1 MGFDTDQNFNTALA
15 GGTGIKAIEDNTIS
29 PNEFYGA
36 KINTTSELSQF
47 TFLENLFIKSISNVL
62 GQVSDLN
69 LSKTILVVSSTKG
82 NIDLMDAE
90 KANLFGNRIEL
101 HAMAQ
106 AINDHFDFHHSPVVV
121 SNACISGISAI
132 ITAQKLIQM
141 GQYDHAIVTGGDILS
156 EFTVSGFQSLMAI
169 SDEPCTPYDANRKGI
184 TLGEAVGTILISNN
198 KSLGQPKVEIIGGG
212 QSNDA
217 NHISGPSRTGEGLKL
232 AVEKSFIQ
240 AGIDASDIDYINAHG
255 TATLYNDEME
265 AVAFDRL
272 DLLKVPTNSLKG
284 YFGHTLGA
292 AGIIESIMTI
302 KQLVTGQVLA
312 SKGFNELGVTKPLNV
327 VKKQLKLANTQL
339 ALKTVSGFGGCNAA
353 IIFKQ
358 L

>member
-1 MGFDTDQNFNTALA
+1 MGFDTDQNFNTAMA

-29 PNEFYGA
+29 PNSFYGA
-36 KINTTSELSQF
+36 KINNAPELSQF
-47 TFLENLFIKSISNVL
+47 TFLENLFIKSISDVL
-62 GQVSDLN
+62 GQVGGLDMSR
-69 LSKTILVVSSTKG
+69 TILVVSSTKG
-82 NIDLMDAE
+82 NIDLMDAK
-90 KANLFGNRIEL
+90 KAKLFGNRIEL

-106 AINDHFDFHHSPVVV
+106 AISDHFGFGHSPVVV
-121 SNACISGISAI
+121 SNACISGVSAML
-132 ITAQKLIQM
+132 TAQNLIQM

-198 KSLGQPKVEIIGGG
+198 KNIGQPTVEMMGGG

-232 AVEKSFIQ
+232 AVEKSFKQ
-240 AGIDASDIDYINAHG
+240 AGVNASDIDYINAHG

-302 KQLVTGQVLA
+302 KQLVAGQLLA
-312 SKGFNELGVTKPLNV
+312 SKGFDELGVTKPLNV
-327 VKKQLKLANTQL
+327 VKKQQALVNARL

-353 IIFKQ
+353 IIFKK